1 MCFRNKT
8 VKCLLIIPNAESA
21 LNEEAGRLL
30 LENYDDYAKHARL
43 MTKIHASAKPSDV
56 SFTEPSSQNGPSSSS
71 SCSAAPQSTSSSQ
84 SKKSISKDT
93 RDGLIKSEDKNDEI
107 IDTKG
112 ERKTDVKDSKSD
124 QNDHEPMTNVHSA
137 ATSPLGVSN
146 SINEGI
152 SLKKNTGDS
161 TITVTPRKRAAEGK

>member
-1 MCFRNKT
+1 MCFCNET

-43 MTKIHASAKPSDV
+43 MTKIHASAKPFDS
-56 SFTEPSSQNGPSSSS
+56 PS
-71 SCSAAPQSTSSSQ
+71 
-84 SKKSISKDT
+84 K
-93 RDGLIKSEDKNDEI
+93 DGLIKSEDKKDEA

-112 ERKTDVKDSKSD
+112 ERKTDVKDGKSD
-124 QNDHEPMTNVHSA
+124 QSEHEPMTNVHSA

-152 SLKKNTGDS
+152 SLKKNTGIFTYVYTKDETKIS
-161 TITVTPRKRAAEGK
+161 ICKGNV